1 MWIIIYKKP
10 EKCVMLIRK
19 AGEYHVIAAGSLLGT
34 LLATSK
40 SYPVGMINLLD
51 IYPLTFHEFLEAID
65 PARITQI
72 QREC

>member
-1 MWIIIYKKP
+1 MCYEALNALKYFR
-10 EKCVMLIRK
+10 EK
-19 AGEYHVIAAGSLLGT
+19 AGKYHVIAAGSLLGT
-34 LLATSK
+34 LLATPK

-72 QREC
+72 QLEC